1 MNPFTLAAIT
11 IICVFGYKVFKE
23 YNNKK
28 SAADDEIIQALQ
40 AEIGKLKARVSTLET
55 IVTDKNY
62 QLGEEIN
69 RL

>member
-11 IICVFGYKVFKE
+11 IICVFAYKIFKE

-28 SAADDEIIQALQ
+28 SATDDETIQALQ
-40 AEIGKLKARVSTLET
+40 AEIGKLKTRVSTLET